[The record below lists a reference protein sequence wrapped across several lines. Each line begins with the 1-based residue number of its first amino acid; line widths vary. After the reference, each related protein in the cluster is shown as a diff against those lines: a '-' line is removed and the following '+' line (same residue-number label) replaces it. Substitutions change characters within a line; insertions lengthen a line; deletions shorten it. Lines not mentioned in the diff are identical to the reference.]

1 MSIYDLEAAFGAAD
15 KTSRAMRR
23 AIDQWFSLYY
33 GNPEDSQADPCQRIA
48 YTVVNKLIRNVF
60 AEYKVSARTQAD
72 CLVLEGLEP
81 VARQAMQLALV
92 GGECYLKPCPEEAGF
107 SFALIPR
114 CNALIFGR
122 SADGTPS
129 DVGLCAC
136 STHGRYYY
144 TLLERRYR
152 QDGELVIENRLFRSK
167 TGDRLGE
174 PVPLNAHPD
183 YAHLPEQSRLSLP
196 WGVGLVTVRTPML
209 NCVDGSCEGVSVY
222 AAAAGLI
229 EHIDRNEAQLA
240 GEFRRGQSRVFASA
254 DLLGQ
259 SGTLESDLFVGLD
272 EDPQQV
278 GITVFAPELR
288 VDAYLARKQEY
299 LRNVE
304 SIVGLKR
311 GMLSDANMDIRTA
324 TEISASN
331 SDFSIT
337 VVELQ
342 QMWTQAVR
350 QTLALCGL
358 LRGDTAV
365 PAQLQ
370 VDWGNG
376 ILYDEEKT
384 WESYRT
390 MVSDGLLKPELALG
404 WRFHLP
410 ADTPQEQDYIRKA
423 LMPEEK

>member
-23 AIDQWFSLYY
+23 AIGQWFSLYY

-60 AEYKVSARTQAD
+60 AEYKASARTQAD

-122 SADGTPS
+122 GADGTPC

-174 PVPLNAHPD
+174 PVPLNSHPD
-183 YAHLPEQSRLSLP
+183 YAQLPEQSRLSLP

-259 SGTLESDLFVGLD
+259 SGALESDLFVGLD

-288 VDAYLARKQEY
+288 VDAYLARKKMPKRSGWSACCQP
-299 LRNVE
+299 LPNPKKAGE
-304 SIVGLKR
+304 SKWQVMKPAV
-311 GMLSDANMDIRTA
+311 SCKPPWSSSWSSCCNP
-324 TEISASN
+324 SC
-331 SDFSIT
+331 SI
-337 VVELQ
+337 
-342 QMWTQAVR
+342 
-350 QTLALCGL
+350 CG
-358 LRGDTAV
+358 RV
-365 PAQLQ
+365 C
-370 VDWGNG
+370 
-376 ILYDEEKT
+376 
-384 WESYRT
+384 
-390 MVSDGLLKPELALG
+390 
-404 WRFHLP
+404 
-410 ADTPQEQDYIRKA
+410 KA
-423 LMPEEK
+423 LPKKPANRSAAPCPRPFA